1 MRKGRVLYETRDC
14 RSAGAGA
21 QLWTFGCAAG
31 QGTVVYQETV
41 SPNEAYVESDADI
54 VYYTL
59 TVSQDAGYDI
69 TVRAESN
76 FAFFDPVSYTLDWD
90 GPITES
96 DVLVQWTALGGGE
109 PTEENQAVIADVTI
123 APGGEL
129 LSEQTINF
137 VSGALEKV
145 FDAVP

>member
-1 MRKGRVLYETRDC
+1 MTSLSG
-14 RSAGAGA
+14 
-21 QLWTFGCAAG
+21 
-31 QGTVVYQETV
+31 
-41 SPNEAYVESDADI
+41 PNP
-54 VYYTL
+54 TL
-59 TVSQDAGYDI
+59 P
-69 TVRAESN
+69 
-76 FAFFDPVSYTLDWD
+76 FFDPVSYTLDWD

>member
-1 MRKGRVLYETRDC
+1 MKHGIAVLLALALSC
-14 RSAGAGA
+14 GLA
-21 QLWTFGCAAG
+21 GCAAG

-41 SPNEAYVESDADI
+41 SPNEAYVASEGDI

-90 GPITES
+90 GPVTES
-96 DVLVQWTALGGGE
+96 DVSVQWMALGGGE
-109 PTEENQAVIADVTI
+109 PTEENQVVIADVTI

-129 LSEQTINF
+129 QSEQKINF